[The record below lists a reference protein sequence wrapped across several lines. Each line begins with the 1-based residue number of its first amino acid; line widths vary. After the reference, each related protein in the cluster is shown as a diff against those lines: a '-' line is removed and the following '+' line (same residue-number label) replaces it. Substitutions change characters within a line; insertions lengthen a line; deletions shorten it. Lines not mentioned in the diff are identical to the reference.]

1 MPLILLGTCVALV
14 MLFAQTVHGAEPV
27 RMERGSE
34 VRIVF
39 SIQIALTLAF
49 AKYAVYVMRE
59 ELRAC
64 AVGCCLSCWYDLRG
78 NESGVCPECGT
89 PRSAAHV

>member
-1 MPLILLGTCVALV
+1 MGRSPSRWSVAVRYGLI
-14 MLFAQTVHGAEPV
+14 
-27 RMERGSE
+27 
-34 VRIVF
+34 F